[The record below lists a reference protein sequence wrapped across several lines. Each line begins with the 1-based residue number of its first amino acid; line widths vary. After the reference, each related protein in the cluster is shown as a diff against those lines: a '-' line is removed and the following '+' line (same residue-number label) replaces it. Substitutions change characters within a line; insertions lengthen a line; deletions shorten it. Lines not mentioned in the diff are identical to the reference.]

1 MKQTSVDLESPSPY
15 IETGSFLY
23 RIKRKLTYAFAINAI
38 SKVKSKDDGFSI
50 LEIGTGSGYFLSF
63 INSEFP
69 KAELSGIEY
78 DPRLLEE
85 TKRKVPFANLL
96 NGNAELFDFG
106 DKKFEVIVSF
116 QVIEHLYNP
125 VAMLGRVNK
134 HLAPNGLFIFTTPNL
149 DGLGAQVMGEKW
161 HGYRDDH
168 VNLKGF
174 KDWQILLE
182 NNGFRQVYCGSTFF
196 SGIPILNRFPLGLI
210 NWGLLVVLGTARWKR
225 GESFVGIFKAGN

>member
-1 MKQTSVDLESPSPY
+1 MKKVSVDLNSPSPY
-15 IETGSFLY
+15 IEKSSFLY
-23 RIKRKLTYAFAINAI
+23 NFKRKLSYAFAINA
-38 SKVKSKDDGFSI
+38 VKRAQLKEGVFSL

-63 INSEFP
+63 IHAEFP
-69 KAELSGIEY
+69 HAKLFGIEY

-85 TKRKVPFANLL
+85 TKKKVPFANCL

-106 DKKFEVIVSF
+106 DQKFEIIVSF

-125 VAMLGRVNK
+125 VAMLECVKK

-149 DGLGAQVMGEKW
+149 DGLGAQVMGGKW

-174 KDWQILLE
+174 TDWQILLE
-182 NNGFRQVYCGSTFF
+182 SNGYSRVYCGSTFF
-196 SGIPILNRFPLGLI
+196 SGIPILNRFPLGLL
-210 NWGLLVVLGTARWKR
+210 NWALLVVFGAARWER
-225 GESFVGIFKAGN
+225 GESFVGIFKAEN